1 MLNLRKLLGNTS
13 YISFAVQIERVCLLD
28 AFTGLYHKQEILYI
42 MLTTTQ
48 HLPRENPP
56 TRGHEMNYVF
66 FGEIEHKQPGIFV
79 ISRRILLSQHMV
91 RRF

>member
-1 MLNLRKLLGNTS
+1 
-13 YISFAVQIERVCLLD
+13 
-28 AFTGLYHKQEILYI
+28 

-56 TRGHEMNYVF
+56 TRGHEINYVF

-91 RRF
+91 RRS